1 MKDAYLSTKAKMQQE
16 GQGRDSVSG
25 ATSILVMNGE
35 SFVAASVGGYRA
47 VLCEDG
53 MARTLG
59 IKNLRR
65 LKRRWAISGT
75 YTRLFTF
82 CMNILGQMCVV
93 ATDIWKMN
101 CTTVN
106 GEHKQRR
113 GSRLV
118 VAAQKVEAEAEFIIL
133 ASEGVWEVMG
143 SQEAVDL
150 VAHIDDAQEAAECLA
165 EEALHR
171 MSKSAISCIVVRF
184 H

>member
-1 MKDAYLSTKAKMQQE
+1 
-16 GQGRDSVSG
+16 
-25 ATSILVMNGE
+25 
-35 SFVAASVGGYRA
+35 
-47 VLCEDG
+47 
-53 MARTLG
+53 
-59 IKNLRR
+59 
-65 LKRRWAISGT
+65 
-75 YTRLFTF
+75 
-82 CMNILGQMCVV
+82 MCVV

-106 GEHKQRR
+106 GEHNQRR